1 MLFSVTQTVV
11 ICRGCPRAL
20 IWGHLQT
27 RELLGAHDVRAQKLL
42 GSISGAPPTDGPR
55 DTHLL
60 GRPSQGVGMRAGKG
74 QDPCVCR
81 PVWCLMSL
89 GVYPP
94 TPPATVLMPSSR
106 DLSHGQAE
114 AVPAATVIP
123 GRGSCLVQEPRG
135 VGGAECVCLSERK
148 ARITG
153 CSGQS
158 SEILWGPGSGAR
170 EGVQPTRGPE
180 ARPGGG

>member
-1 MLFSVTQTVV
+1 MCTETPKEHL
-11 ICRGCPRAL
+11 GCPL
-20 IWGHLQT
+20 
-27 RELLGAHDVRAQKLL
+27 
-42 GSISGAPPTDGPR
+42 TDGPR

-60 GRPSQGVGMRAGKG
+60 GRPSRGVGMRAGKG

-114 AVPAATVIP
+114 AVPAARVIP

-135 VGGAECVCLSERK
+135 VGGVECVCLSERK
-148 ARITG
+148 GRITE

-158 SEILWGPGSGAR
+158 SETLWGAR
-170 EGVQPTRGPE
+170 ERGQEGSTAHTGPRGK
-180 ARPGGG
+180 ARWRLSREGLRRWWGESGWLSVSESQLGHH